1 MTCPCPYLSGNH
13 LLLKASMDTPEPRAR
28 LYYLF
33 RATATPQGV
42 PWLARLPAGVFAISV
57 GLFGLVGAWQ
67 RAAAFGWPGAAIVS
81 QWLIWPV
88 TVIWAVSLLLYA
100 VKCMRHWQAVL
111 AEIRHPVH
119 GSLQALLPLSMLL
132 AIMQFQQPEQGA
144 WLLLT
149 FFALA
154 LNALIAFR
162 VASVLAT
169 GQMPA
174 NAITP
179 ALYLPIVGGA
189 LLGGMTFASL
199 GYPGWGALLFGTGL
213 SGWALL
219 EARILSRLF
228 LGPMPEAVRTT
239 IGIEL
244 APPVIATLTA
254 AVVWP
259 GLPGD
264 VLVIGLGVAVVSF
277 TAVAAR
283 YAWWTKLPFS
293 IGFWSFSFPLAALAS
308 SVLEIVHRSGWPL
321 WIGLATL
328 LVASAVI
335 ALLAARTLVAL
346 IKGKLLPAQ

>member
-1 MTCPCPYLSGNH
+1 MECTCPYLSGNH
-13 LLLKASMDTPEPRAR
+13 LLLKTSMDTPEPRAR

-33 RATATPQGV
+33 RATTAPQGS
-42 PWLARLPAGVFAISV
+42 PWLARLPAGIFAISV
-57 GLFGLVGAWQ
+57 GLFGLTGAWQ
-67 RAAAFGWPGAAIVS
+67 RAGAFGWPTADVVS
-81 QWLIWPV
+81 QWLIWPI
-88 TVIWAVSLLLYA
+88 TAIWVASLLLYA
-100 VKCMRHWQAVL
+100 IKCKRHWQSVM
-111 AEIRHPVH
+111 AEFRHPVQ

-132 AIMQFQQPEQGA
+132 AIMQFQQPGQGV

-154 LNALIAFR
+154 LNAIIAFR

-179 ALYLPIVGGA
+179 ALYLPIVGGT
-189 LLGGMTFASL
+189 LIGGMTFASL
-199 GYPGWGALLFGTGL
+199 GYPGWGAMLFGTGL
-213 SGWALL
+213 AGWALL

-228 LGPMPEAVRTT
+228 LGPMPEMVRTT
-239 IGIEL
+239 IGVEL
-244 APPVIATLTA
+244 VPPVIATLTA

-259 GLPGD
+259 SLPGD
-264 VLVIGLGVAVVSF
+264 VLVIGLGVAMVSF

-283 YAWWTKLPFS
+283 YQWWSKLPFS
-293 IGFWSFSFPLAALAS
+293 IGFWSFSFPFAALAS
-308 SVLEIVHRSGWPL
+308 SVLEIVHRGGWPL

-335 ALLAARTLVAL
+335 ALLAARTLILLV
-346 IKGKLLPAQ
+346 KGKLLPVQ